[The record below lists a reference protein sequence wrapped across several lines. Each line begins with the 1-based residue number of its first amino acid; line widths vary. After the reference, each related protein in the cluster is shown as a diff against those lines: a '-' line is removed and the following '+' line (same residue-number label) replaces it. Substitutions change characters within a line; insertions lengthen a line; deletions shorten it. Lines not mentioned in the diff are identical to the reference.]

1 MLANS
6 AVTTSIRA
14 VTVSVGKEQKE
25 TNRRADAMT
34 KGDYYPDP
42 GEEEEKEEAEPR
54 WYPTGDYSWEEQQE
68 ELEYGYH
75 GDEE

>member
-1 MLANS
+1 
-6 AVTTSIRA
+6 
-14 VTVSVGKEQKE
+14 
-25 TNRRADAMT
+25 MT